1 MAEEAAPNA
10 TVPDDG
16 QIVGNDVNACPSD
29 LIWVQPIDENLDILV
44 NIDLVEGVD
53 AASKKRRAASK
64 AAIPKLLNGGYVK
77 PPIPQEV
84 TRDPG
89 NQQFSVIQ
97 RNRKGAAIGTM
108 SVRHQPPPPPLGKP
122 AMGKLMVT
130 PIQPHHVTLSE
141 L

>member
-77 PPIPQEV
+77 PNGG
-84 TRDPG
+84 TRG
-89 NQQFSVIQ
+89 GQ
-97 RNRKGAAIGTM
+97 
-108 SVRHQPPPPPLGKP
+108 
-122 AMGKLMVT
+122 
-130 PIQPHHVTLSE
+130 
-141 L
+141 